1 MGFSFWVL
9 VLGFSWCK
17 GKIKSY
23 ENIKILRKLYLRFA
37 RQDGQKENHAAKVI
51 KIQVNLC
58 EKLSFLNQLTHNMTK
73 DCSFNSPKFR
83 TCCVQKLCFC
93 FDIQNNICTQHVLKL
108 YLSCHSMNNLSSYWG
123 LTNSRIRA
131 SDTDLPVLWS
141 SQCHSF
147 KMYLVI
153 TVFCIY
159 VSTRTSKYNL
169 RWRHWTDLETFF
181 CVGDSPRRWF
191 LDLLSNRFTLENIC
205 NTSEHICMLGVS
217 PSLVSRYCEGYSFWS
232 AWGPKLK
239 LT

>member
-1 MGFSFWVL
+1 
-9 VLGFSWCK
+9 
-17 GKIKSY
+17 
-23 ENIKILRKLYLRFA
+23 
-37 RQDGQKENHAAKVI
+37 
-51 KIQVNLC
+51 
-58 EKLSFLNQLTHNMTK
+58 
-73 DCSFNSPKFR
+73 
-83 TCCVQKLCFC
+83 
-93 FDIQNNICTQHVLKL
+93 
-108 YLSCHSMNNLSSYWG
+108 MNNLSSYCV
-123 LTNSRIRA
+123 LTDARIRA

-232 AWGPKLK
+232 LADTAANRADTGQLQFWSEPSVLN
-239 LT
+239 LWSSNTPETVAFTIPWY